1 MSNTFFWLKNL
12 GDSTLSGEFFPGK
25 VLESTVLNILLFY
38 GTFLVKN
45 AGDSTGDFF
54 PGKVCLI
61 FESVMAKVGINT
73 LNSTTY
79 TTENIIIVHSE

>member
-12 GDSTLSGEFFPGK
+12 GDSTLSGEFLPGK

-38 GTFLVKN
+38 GTFSAKN
-45 AGDSTGDFF
+45 AGDKFFGARYPGEFF

-61 FESVMAKVGINT
+61 FESVMAKVRINAV
-73 LNSTTY
+73 NSTT
-79 TTENIIIVHSE
+79 